1 MPLFKVNVEQTYK
14 KIITVP
20 TNCAVLSSYDDENYY
35 YNINLIVDP
44 LLASRNNAY
53 IININVNNEDYQ
65 EVKPTN
71 LFANRT
77 SSEIVNN
84 IKTLQSIFA
93 ATTRVNFQD
102 NTTSIIGNYAV
113 VKPIKIDISS
123 YISNENAIRL
133 KNNLP
138 INQTVKAIV
147 TKPVIEAKT
156 LNAGAPVATLNINNA
171 AVALGYG
178 NLTITPIKAQE
189 QMAELEI
196 EGNID
201 PASIWNQTNTYVS
214 TRKTLNGIKT
224 PKTFANNR
232 QNQENLKR
240 LNIIASQ
247 LNITSNPRKL
257 EDTEANQYVQV
268 VENQTTNTITVT
280 KSIAI
285 PKSQLGKLNFL
296 LRFEVTNSNGTVFQK
311 ESHVVLHGIN
321 LSNFMPTIP
330 PSVKTLGTSNIGNA
344 LFELEQL
351 DPYAN
356 RLLIYRKQNNPEVG
370 IKSRYILVDDIPAAP
385 RNNFIY
391 RDATAT
397 SLNSYIYRFIP
408 VSTEGVKA
416 AVFTSAAVK
425 IARGK
430 LLPQQNLKR
439 YPSYGIIDY
448 DVQING
454 ISLKVFGF
462 HPNVINIKIY
472 RRNLSNKQ
480 KQRTLVL
487 SKFTRE
493 IEPALGYVFVDKNV
507 QMHKNYQYT
516 VELLYKDGYVQ
527 QMTNSLDIEY
537 NPVVASNA
545 LCSIDD
551 VESGNK
557 NGIPDFK
564 FVVKYELQE
573 QNFELLRKMIREQNL
588 LAEYQN
594 DINLDKKNIETF
606 LAYTVTR
613 LNLTT
618 GETENFGVI
627 PTNAFS
633 DATYGP
639 VKNVKP
645 LTEDNRYKYT
655 VTLYTRPPDTLFENL
670 ERTVT
675 VDIPTVTSNIN
686 AQLGVQTGTL
696 KSFSYK
702 FRPYKWLQP
711 LVLRTGNLISKDKH
725 AESELNSGNV
735 VDIKTINSDLIVSVT
750 PSISEVNAIQI
761 QPRSILIE
769 WKITGNLNN
778 LDHFIVKNNT
788 FGITNVI
795 GVAHNLA
802 STNTI
807 RFKYNLLSEESG
819 YMTFSI
825 IPVYN
830 DYSFGTEAVSNPVV
844 IQ

>member
-1 MPLFKVNVEQTYK
+1 MPLFRVNVEQTYK

-20 TNCAVLSSYDDENYY
+20 TDCAVLRSYDDENYY
-35 YNINLIVDP
+35 YDIKLVVDP

-53 IININVNNEDYQ
+53 VINMYVNNEDYQ

-77 SSEIVNN
+77 SDEIVQN

-93 ATTRVNFQD
+93 ATTRVNVQD
-102 NTTSIIGNYAV
+102 NSTSVIGDYAAI
-113 VKPIKIDISS
+113 KPAKVDISS
-123 YISNENAIRL
+123 YISNENAVRL
-133 KNNLP
+133 KNDLP
-138 INQTVKAIV
+138 ISQTVKAIV

-156 LNAGAPVATLNINNA
+156 LNPAAPVATLNINNA
-171 AVALGYG
+171 AVAVGYG
-178 NLTITPIKAQE
+178 NFTISPIKAQE
-189 QMAELEI
+189 QLNELEI

-201 PASIWNQTNTYVS
+201 PASLWTQTNTYVS
-214 TRKTLNGIKT
+214 TIKTLNGIKT

-232 QNQENLKR
+232 QNQENLKK

-247 LNITSNPRKL
+247 LNITSNPRQL
-257 EDTEANQYVQV
+257 SDTQANQYVQIL
-268 VENQTTNTITVT
+268 ENQTRDTIDII
-280 KSIAI
+280 KSIVV
-285 PKSQLGKLNFL
+285 PKTQVGKLNFF
-296 LRFEVTNSNGTVFQK
+296 LRFEVSDTNGNIYQK
-311 ESHVVLHGIN
+311 ETFNVDHGIN

-330 PSVKTLGTSNIGNA
+330 PSVKTLGNSNIGNV

-356 RLLIYRKQNNPEVG
+356 RLQIYRKQNNPE
-370 IKSRYILVDDIPAAP
+370 IRTKSRYILVDDIEAIPG
-385 RNNFIY
+385 NNFIY
-391 RDATAT
+391 RDSSAV
-397 SLNSYIYRFIP
+397 SINSYTYRFIP

-430 LLPQQNLKR
+430 LLPQQNFKR

-462 HPNVINIKIY
+462 HPSVINIKIY
-472 RRNLSNKQ
+472 RRNLTNKQ

-493 IEPALGYVFVDKNV
+493 IDPALGYVFVDKNV
-507 QMHKNYQYT
+507 QMHMYYQYT

-527 QMTNSLDIEY
+527 QMSNSLDIEY
-537 NPVVASNA
+537 NPVVAGNA
-545 LCSIDD
+545 LCSIDE

-573 QNFELLRKMIREQNL
+573 QNFELLRKMLREQNL
-588 LAEYQN
+588 LSEYQN

-627 PTNAFS
+627 PSNTFS
-633 DATYGP
+633 DATFGP

-655 VTLYTRPPDTLFENL
+655 VTLHTRAPDTLFENL
-670 ERTVT
+670 ERTVD
-675 VDIPTVTSNIN
+675 VDIPTISINNLGTKTTS
-686 AQLGVQTGTL
+686 L
-696 KSFSYK
+696 KTFSYK
-702 FRPYKWLQP
+702 FKPYKWLQP

-725 AESELNSGNV
+725 AESELSSGNV
-735 VDIKTINSDLIVSVT
+735 VDIKTINSDLITSVA
-750 PSISEVNAIQI
+750 PEILEVNALQI
-761 QPRSILIE
+761 ESRSIIIE
-769 WKITGNLNN
+769 WKINGSLNL
-778 LDHFIVKNNT
+778 LDHFIIKNNT

-802 STNTI
+802 STNVM
-807 RFKYNLLSEESG
+807 RFKYNLVSDESG
-819 YMTFSI
+819 YMTFSVT
-825 IPVYN
+825 PVYT
-830 DYSFGTEAVSNPVV
+830 DYSFGNEVVSNPMV